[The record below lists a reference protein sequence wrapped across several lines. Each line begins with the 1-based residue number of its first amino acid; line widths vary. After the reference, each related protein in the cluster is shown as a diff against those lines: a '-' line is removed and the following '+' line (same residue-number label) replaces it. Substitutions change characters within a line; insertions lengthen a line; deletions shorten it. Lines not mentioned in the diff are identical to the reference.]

1 MTTEKVYKKH
11 TLEELQ
17 ELYKDKVSIWDLYH
31 AYHHRQLNRD
41 AKREL
46 YHKKK
51 AKLIEQ
57 NKEVK
62 EEIKTPSQPPASESD
77 NKYPPIIKDTKTKK
91 PKN

>member
-1 MTTEKVYKKH
+1 MTAEKVYKKH

-17 ELYKDKVSIWDLYH
+17 ELYKDKVSMLELYH
-31 AYHHRQLNRD
+31 AYHICQTIRD

-51 AKLIEQ
+51 AKIVEQ
-57 NKEVK
+57 IKEVK
-62 EEIKTPSQPPASESD
+62 EEIKNPPIALPQPDSP
-77 NKYPPIIKDTKTKK
+77 YPPIIKNTKTKK